1 MAASRVFARLPSR
14 ISSLST
20 KFGLSSAAT
29 SASPLKSAAKSNASA
44 SAKRIFS
51 NSRLPAELGC
61 LGSMMPLHSAIASAR
76 LKSIL
81 SSESQSW
88 GLIPQGNSMPL

>member
-1 MAASRVFARLPSR
+1 MAGSRLVGRLCSRLASMSPKMSA
-14 ISSLST
+14 ISSAPSVP
-20 KFGLSSAAT
+20 
-29 SASPLKSAAKSNASA
+29 PLKSAARSNASA

-51 NSRLPAELGC
+51 NSRLPVELRC

-76 LKSIL
+76 LTSIL